1 MLRAPLV
8 PETIFVLSFMEDKE
22 SVDSSIVVTLVESR
36 SIFVAKS
43 AGRA

>member
-22 SVDSSIVVTLVESR
+22 NML
-36 SIFVAKS
+36 FKLFP
-43 AGRA
+43 GF